1 MEFISKL
8 KYILLLNLAVN
19 NRGII
24 NISNL
29 VNTCKYRMRLVFG
42 GLVYFTKYKFRLC
55 ITTSYKPVNEQ
66 ERTQYYA
73 SEMHGSPL
81 IELIA
86 FRCTNQMAVW
96 LKSRG
101 LVEGRDYSAVIRRL
115 LTKAMKEEG
124 FDPNGII

>member
-1 MEFISKL
+1 M
-8 KYILLLNLAVN
+8 
-19 NRGII
+19 
-24 NISNL
+24 
-29 VNTCKYRMRLVFG
+29 
-42 GLVYFTKYKFRLC
+42 
-55 ITTSYKPVNEQ
+55 NEQ

-73 SEMHGSPL
+73 SEMKGAPL

-101 LVEGRDYSAVIRRL
+101 LTEGRDCSAVIRRL
-115 LTKAMKEEG
+115 LTKSMKEEG

>member
-1 MEFISKL
+1 M
-8 KYILLLNLAVN
+8 NLIVN

-29 VNTCKYRMRLVFG
+29 VNTCKYRMRPVFG
-42 GLVYFTKYKFRLC
+42 GLVYFTNYKFSLC
-55 ITTSYKPVNEQ
+55 ITTLYQQVTEQ
-66 ERTQYYA
+66 EKIQYYA

-86 FRCTNQMAVW
+86 FRCTNQMMVW
-96 LKSRG
+96 LKNKG

>member
-1 MEFISKL
+1 MYNYVIRQ
-8 KYILLLNLAVN
+8 V
-19 NRGII
+19 
-24 NISNL
+24 
-29 VNTCKYRMRLVFG
+29 T
-42 GLVYFTKYKFRLC
+42 
-55 ITTSYKPVNEQ
+55 EQ
-66 ERTQYYA
+66 EKIQYYS
-73 SEMHGSPL
+73 SEMNGSPL

-101 LVEGRDYSAVIRRL
+101 LTEGRDYSAVIRRL